1 MALGNGAAYTEFFFQ
16 MLNGEYDLASGQ
28 DTMRLMLVTGHTVDL
43 DTHTGYASVSGDEMS
58 GTGYT
63 AGGEALTTQ
72 TTTKDTTNQLGVLGA
87 DNVTWGSFNAGTP
100 SHAILYDD
108 THASNLLI
116 ANWEVTTPGNTS
128 DYIIQFSAGN
138 NKILSIG

>member
-1 MALGNGAAYTEFFFQ
+1 MYTEFFFQ
-16 MLNGEYDLASGQ
+16 ILNGEYDLASGA
-28 DTMRLMLVTGHTVDL
+28 DTMRLMLVTAHLFDNT
-43 DTHTGYASVSGDEMS
+43 DTTYASVSADEMS

-63 AGGEALTTQ
+63 AGGEALTGQ
-72 TTTKDTTNQLGVLGA
+72 TTTKDATNSLGVLDA
-87 DNVTWGSFNAGTP
+87 ANVTWSSFNAGTP

-116 ANWEVTTPGNTS
+116 AAWEVTTPGNTS
-128 DYIIQFSAGN
+128 DYIIQFSSGN